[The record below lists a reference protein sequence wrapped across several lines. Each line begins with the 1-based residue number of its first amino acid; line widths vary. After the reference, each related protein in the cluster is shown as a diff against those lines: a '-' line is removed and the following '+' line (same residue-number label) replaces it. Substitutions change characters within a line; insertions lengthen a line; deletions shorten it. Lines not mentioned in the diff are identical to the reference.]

1 MTLVILKYM
10 FKPFIK
16 PVSVITVC
24 ISLAACYTP
33 PDTSVSELKAG
44 NYVLDPTHASVVW
57 SLSHAGLSN
66 YQARFDSIEGT
77 LNFDPSAP
85 TTSQLDIR
93 IDPNSVSTGLP
104 DFDETIATDNR
115 YFNAEVHPDIRFTS
129 TQINVNG
136 DARGTVTGDLTFRGV
151 TNPVTLDVTFNGA
164 GKSFGHAG
172 DTLGFSA
179 TATLDRTE
187 FGLTYLS
194 NFGIGKEVKLRIEAE
209 FNEAE

>member
-1 MTLVILKYM
+1 M
-10 FKPFIK
+10 FKPYIKTLFIAATF
-16 PVSVITVC
+16 S
-24 ISLAACYTP
+24 SLSACYTP
-33 PDTSVSELKAG
+33 PQTIASELKAG

-66 YQARFDSIEGT
+66 YQARFDDIQGT
-77 LNFDPSAP
+77 LNFNPDTPAS
-85 TTSQLDIR
+85 SQLDIR
-93 IDPNSVSTGLP
+93 IDPKSVSTGLP
-104 DFDETIATDNR
+104 DFDETIATDSR
-115 YFNAEVHPDIRFTS
+115 YFDSNTYPEIRFTS
-129 TQINVNG
+129 TQINVTA

-151 TNPVTLDVTFNGA
+151 TKPVTLDVTFNGA

-194 NFGIGKEVKLRIEAE
+194 NFGIGSDIKLRIEAE
-209 FNEAE
+209 FNEAN